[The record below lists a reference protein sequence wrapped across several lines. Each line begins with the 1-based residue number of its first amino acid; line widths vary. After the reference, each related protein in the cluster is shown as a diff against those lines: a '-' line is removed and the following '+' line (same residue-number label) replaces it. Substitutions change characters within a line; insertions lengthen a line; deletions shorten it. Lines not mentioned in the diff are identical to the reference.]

1 METEGKTKGKVWS
14 FFMSSGLFTGLAIAF
29 VGYITSSSIEK
40 VKMKESHVQL
50 YTELMGKREE
60 AESAL
65 RKDMFTSIISSFLST
80 EKSSNKQDLPTD
92 ATIAD
97 KQELAWLEEKVLN
110 LELLAYNFHESLN
123 LEPLFIHIKNLIMGS
138 IKNKPSDS
146 PKEERSNLIKRLN
159 KMAKEITRKQL
170 LVLKNAGDNFSVVIP
185 GDRLEREKET
195 YCKPLAGTLTVN
207 GVGRIYRIVPLH
219 ADSDNEEIKIRLEVL
234 KKDDIDEKGD
244 IEDTYFVA
252 EFHVGYFD
260 FPMID
265 NTRLSHDQ
273 RCAVVLN
280 DFTKSVSDM
289 RASITLLVFPG
300 SHASLKEKPYY
311 EEIVHNLLN
320 ARKN

>member
-1 METEGKTKGKVWS
+1 MEKEEKTKGKVWS
-14 FFMSSGLFTGLAIAF
+14 IFMSSGLFTGLAIAF
-29 VGYITSSSIEK
+29 AGYITSNSIEK
-40 VKMKESHVQL
+40 AKMNDSHVQL

-80 EKSSNKQDLPTD
+80 EKSSNKQDLLTD

-138 IKNKPSDS
+138 IKNKSSDL
-146 PKEERSNLIKRLN
+146 PKEERSNLIKRLE

-170 LVLKNAGDNFSVVIP
+170 LVLKNAGDNFSVVIS
-185 GDRLEREKET
+185 GDRLEREKDP
-195 YCKPLAGTLTVN
+195 YCKPLTGILKVN
-207 GVGRIYRIVPLH
+207 GVERIYRIVPLH
-219 ADSDNEEIKIRLEVL
+219 ADSDNQEIKIRLEVL
-234 KKDDIDEKGD
+234 TQGDIGEKGA
-244 IEDTYFVA
+244 IEDTYIVA

-273 RCAVVLN
+273 RCAIVLN
-280 DFTKSVSDM
+280 DFTKSDPDM
-289 RASITLLVFPG
+289 RANITLLVFPG

-311 EEIVHNLLN
+311 EEIMNKKQSL
-320 ARKN
+320 